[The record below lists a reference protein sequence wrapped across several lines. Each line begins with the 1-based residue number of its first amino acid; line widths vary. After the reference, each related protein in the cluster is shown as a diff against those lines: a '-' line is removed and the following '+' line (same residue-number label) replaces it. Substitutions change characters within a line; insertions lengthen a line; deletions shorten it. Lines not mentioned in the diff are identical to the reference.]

1 MKKIIILT
9 ASAIAA
15 FAVASCQKEPYPQDM
30 DNEYLVY
37 TAPSK
42 NVDFSQF
49 RTFDIADSVLV
60 IGQSDKPYYS
70 KSNNALAL
78 VQQYRINMEKRGY
91 IYTPSNPSAQ
101 LGVQLTYVEKT
112 ERFVRYYSDPY
123 WWLDYPGYWPSNYWG
138 NWTGWYY
145 PYPVSYTYTTNA
157 LITDIVDL
165 TPVTV
170 QDGSKP
176 LTIVWSAYIGGPASS
191 SITNDVKRMQQSID
205 QAFAQSQYLKSA
217 Q

>member
-42 NVDFSQF
+42 NVDFTQF
-49 RTFDIADSVLV
+49 GTFDIADSVLV

-91 IYTPSNPSAQ
+91 IYTPSNPAAQ

-165 TPVTV
+165 TPVTAA
-170 QDGSKP
+170 DGSKP
-176 LTIVWSAYIGGPASS
+176 LTIVWSAYIGGPASA
-191 SITNDVKRMQQSID
+191 SISNDVKRMQQSID